1 MAGLLEGKA
10 GLVTGAAGGIGR
22 GIAIELA
29 KEGAFVLVSD
39 LEGEAG
45 RAAETI
51 ALVEQAGGAGAW
63 QACDVTSAEQQ
74 DALVATVVRE
84 RGRLDYAVNNAGI
97 AVHKPLTEVTDD
109 EYARVLDVNLR
120 GHLPRHARPGA

>member
-51 ALVEQAGGAGAW
+51 AL
-63 QACDVTSAEQQ
+63 SSRRAEP
-74 DALVATVVRE
+74 A
-84 RGRLDYAVNNAGI
+84 RGRPA
-97 AVHKPLTEVTDD
+97 T
-109 EYARVLDVNLR
+109 
-120 GHLPRHARPGA
+120 